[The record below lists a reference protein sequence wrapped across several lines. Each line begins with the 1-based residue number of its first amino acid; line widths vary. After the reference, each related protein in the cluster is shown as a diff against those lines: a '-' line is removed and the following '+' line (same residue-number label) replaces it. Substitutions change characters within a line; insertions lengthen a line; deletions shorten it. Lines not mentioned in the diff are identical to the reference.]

1 MMFYAILTVHIGR
14 RYLRNSHNLAEE
26 MGNSVTI
33 VRTYYDA
40 VVSPSVAK
48 LWWKI
53 RPARPKN
60 VVPMKAAA

>member
-1 MMFYAILTVHIGR
+1 
-14 RYLRNSHNLAEE
+14 
-26 MGNSVTI
+26 MGNSVAV

-53 RPARPKN
+53 RPEEPEN
-60 VVPMKAAA
+60 VVPMEAAT